1 MSKLFLLYIQV
12 NAYDSIRV
20 VDSLYRGKYFMT
32 SVSGIYQKL
41 EPPSWRKPLGG
52 DDGHILLHAENRDNG
67 AAHSEREINADVHKL
82 TILNFPEEVDEY
94 EKQTSSV
101 PESYREGKRRD
112 AEDESSKSS
121 TGKLCVPIFPWI
133 NGDGTTNKI
142 VYKGLRRRVLGIVMQ
157 NPAILEVHVFF
168 GFT

>member
-1 MSKLFLLYIQV
+1 
-12 NAYDSIRV
+12 
-20 VDSLYRGKYFMT
+20 MT

-101 PESYREGKRRD
+101 PSFGSLGVTDSWEETKQTSALLRPKR
-112 AEDESSKSS
+112 KM
-121 TGKLCVPIFPWI
+121 LF
-133 NGDGTTNKI
+133 
-142 VYKGLRRRVLGIVMQ
+142 
-157 NPAILEVHVFF
+157 
-168 GFT
+168 